1 MSDNQYK
8 EVSYIKTYV
17 DGAYFLGLLIPYTK
31 VWSFEAYDNHNILI
45 CSIYDVEKSNYIKY
59 IKFALELK
67 KYGFILTEK
76 QKIDIRKELML
87 ETHIRYKKIDDDDDD
102 FYEINELEVLL

>member
-1 MSDNQYK
+1 MSENQYK

-31 VWSFEAYDNHNILI
+31 VWSFEAYDNYNILI

-59 IKFALELK
+59 IKFVLELK
-67 KYGFILTEK
+67 KYGFVLTEK

-87 ETHIRYKKIDDDDDD
+87 ETYNKKDDNDDD